1 MIFQKPRIIKML
13 AIFKQSEKV
22 KINTNA
28 LLRTNDFQNE
38 NKLLLHLQSGKQ
50 RDCDCLRSAD
60 VNESPSTIV
69 ISCTE
74 EFVG

>member
-1 MIFQKPRIIKML
+1 MF
-13 AIFKQSEKV
+13 AIFKQSKKA

-38 NKLLLHLQSGKQ
+38 NKLLLHLQSGNQ

-60 VNESPSTIV
+60 VK
-69 ISCTE
+69 TE
-74 EFVG
+74 VRAQS